1 MDLHAEF
8 DGLDLRLLRTR
19 PGAKWQVPAADVLP
33 AWVAD
38 MDFRVAEPVR
48 TALRDM
54 IDVADLGYPD
64 WPDNVSPL
72 RQAYCERMA
81 KRHGW
86 LPNAEH
92 VREFTDVTQA
102 VQAVLHLATRL
113 GDGVAVHTP
122 AFGPITRSIAAMDR
136 RLVPIPMIDT
146 DGGWRF
152 DLDRFA
158 HAVRT
163 SGCRMLLLV
172 NPHNPTGRVFT
183 REELCGLAEVA
194 DRYDMV
200 VVSDEIHAD
209 LVYAPHEHIP
219 FASLGPDVEARTV
232 TVYSASKAF
241 NLAGMRCAA
250 GHIGPAALRAAFA
263 ALPGSLF
270 GSINVLAVRASLA
283 AWTDGDGWLAA
294 TLDYL
299 DRNRTLVADV
309 LAERLPDVRH
319 HLPEAGF
326 LSWIDCRALGWG
338 DDPAATFRD
347 LAGVELSP
355 GPSFNPGGDG
365 FVRLN
370 FATSSPLLR
379 QILDRLVDSTAR
391 LGR

>member
-8 DGLDLRLLRTR
+8 DMLDPHLLRTR
-19 PGAKWQVPAADVLP
+19 PGAKWQAPAADVLP

-38 MDFRVAEPVR
+38 MDFRVAEPIR
-48 TALRDM
+48 AALHDM
-54 IDVADLGYPD
+54 IDVADFGYPD

-81 KRHGW
+81 DRYGW
-86 LPNAEH
+86 LPNVEH

-102 VQAVLHLATRL
+102 VHAVLHLATEP
-113 GDGVAVHTP
+113 GEGVAVHTP
-122 AFGPITRSIAAMDR
+122 AFGPFTRTIAAMDR
-136 RLVPIPMIDT
+136 RLVPIPMVDS
-146 DGGWRF
+146 GRGWTF

-158 HAVRT
+158 DSART
-163 SGCRMLLLV
+163 SGCRLLLLV

-183 REELCGLAEVA
+183 REELLGLAEVA
-194 DRYDMV
+194 GRNDMV

-219 FASLGPDVEARTV
+219 FASLGADVEARTV

-241 NLAGMRCAA
+241 NMAGMRCAA
-250 GHIGPAALRAAFA
+250 GHIGSASLRAAFA
-263 ALPGSLF
+263 ALPRGLLGSV
-270 GSINVLAVRASLA
+270 NVLAVRASLA

-299 DRNRTLVADV
+299 DRNRRLVADV
-309 LAERLPDVRH
+309 LAERLTDVRH
-319 HLPEAGF
+319 HPPEASF

-338 DDPAATFRD
+338 DNPAATFRD
-347 LAGVELSP
+347 LAGVELSS
-355 GPSFNPGGDG
+355 GPSYNPGGDG

-370 FATSSPLLR
+370 FATSTPLLR
-379 QILDRLVDSTAR
+379 QILDRLVDSASPMAR
-391 LGR
+391 